1 MIRFFCNFTAIK
13 MYYRMTK
20 YFIIY
25 CAALIA
31 AIGSLSAQR
40 PLSVVSEGRD
50 ALRGRFVP
58 YSTAEEAAEASM
70 QRQRYMQPLEEWR
83 ISDSEQGATVMA
95 TDFTVPFSWIERQ
108 IFLRV
113 EGAGAPYE
121 VAVNGRTV
129 GYAQNGFAASEYNIT
144 KFSHEDKNSVEIR
157 LLDRS
162 SLAAV
167 ESFDAAAEVP
177 LRAYV
182 ISQPRVRVRDV
193 FCRTR
198 MGVGGRANVD
208 VGVIMHNQT
217 LNAKRSRISYELY
230 SPDGVRVANGYKDVE
245 LGMYGIDTVRFA
257 ANIPDSTLWCA
268 QRPSMYRLELRNRI
282 AGRDVEF
289 YSLPVGFRS
298 EVYAD
303 GEFVINGRRETMRW
317 ADADAS
323 VSAERVM
330 ELRDEGFNALDFAA
344 GHVSEDILSLCDR
357 LGLYVALTA
366 AVDSS
371 AAGESRK
378 VGGNP
383 SNDPAWR
390 ETYVDRGEMLIETTK
405 RHPCVV
411 LYRLASGSANG
422 ICLYDSYLAM
432 KKLSGERPVF
442 YTEGGDEWNDD
453 SKK

>member
-1 MIRFFCNFTAIK
+1 MSGL
-13 MYYRMTK
+13 
-20 YFIIY
+20 
-25 CAALIA
+25 ALAA

-40 PLSVVSEGRD
+40 PLSAVAEGRD
-50 ALRGRFVP
+50 ALRGRLVP
-58 YSTAEEAAEASM
+58 YPTAEEAAAASM
-70 QRQRYMQPLEEWR
+70 QRQRYMQPLEQWR
-83 ISDSEQGATVMA
+83 STAAADGATVMA
-95 TDFTVPFSWIERQ
+95 AEFTVPFSWIERQ
-108 IFLRV
+108 TFLRV

-144 KFSHEDKNSVEIR
+144 KFSHEDKNTVEIR

-162 SLAAV
+162 TLAAV
-167 ESFDAAAEVP
+167 ESFAAAADVP

-182 ISQPRVRVRDV
+182 VSQPRVRVRDI
-193 FCRTR
+193 FWRTR
-198 MGVGGRANVD
+198 IGVGDRANVD
-208 VGVIMHNQT
+208 VGIIVHNQT
-217 LNAKRSRISYELY
+217 LNAKRARIGYELY

-257 ANIPDSTLWCA
+257 ANIPDSTLWSA

-298 EVYAD
+298 EEYAD
-303 GEFVINGRRETMRW
+303 GEFSINGRRETMRW
-317 ADADAS
+317 AQADAS
-323 VSAERVM
+323 LSAERIA

-344 GHVSEDILSLCDR
+344 GHVPEDILSLCDS
-357 LGLYVALTA
+357 LGIYVALTA

-378 VGGNP
+378 MGGNP

-390 ETYVDRGEMLIETTK
+390 ETYADRGEMLVETTK

-411 LYRLASGSANG
+411 LYRPARRSANG
-422 ICLYDSYLAM
+422 ICLYESYLAM

-442 YTEGGDEWNDD
+442 YTDGGGEWNDD